1 MTEAA
6 LFYEAAIS
14 GLGDDFLDDIQHA
27 IDSVR
32 DRPELGS
39 LVDYGF
45 RRALVRR
52 FPFSIVYAIERGQ
65 IVVVAVAHHR
75 RRPDYWVE
83 RV

>member
-14 GLGDDFLDDIQHA
+14 GPGDDFLDDIQHA

-32 DRPELGS
+32 DRPALGT
-39 LVDYGF
+39 LIDYGF
-45 RRALVRR
+45 RRALIRR
-52 FPFSIVYAIERGQ
+52 FPFSIVYAIERGK

-75 RRPDYWVE
+75 RSPDYWVE